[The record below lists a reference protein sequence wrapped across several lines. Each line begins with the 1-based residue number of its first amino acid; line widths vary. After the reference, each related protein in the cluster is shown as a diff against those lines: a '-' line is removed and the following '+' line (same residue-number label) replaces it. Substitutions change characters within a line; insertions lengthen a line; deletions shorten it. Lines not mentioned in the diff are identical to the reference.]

1 MGHPEHEH
9 CNIFLVLSIMHK
21 CCMLMCSH
29 VIRNRQ
35 RKPKPEKASASSAS
49 TCLRYLTYFLPLVL
63 KGDTIRRINSE
74 TALNILKPRVGFLS
88 QSSIVSALISRNQLS
103 TSFQIST
110 SQNKRIRFLSPAK
123 GAHLPEYFYAI

>member
-1 MGHPEHEH
+1 MLHV
-9 CNIFLVLSIMHK
+9 NVLACKVCIKSPCTVSTALLALIEVHG
-21 CCMLMCSH
+21 LLIQTL
-29 VIRNRQ
+29 IRNRQ

-88 QSSIVSALISRNQLS
+88 QSSIVSALISRNQIS

-110 SQNKRIRFLSPAK
+110 SQNKYHRIS
-123 GAHLPEYFYAI
+123 